1 MAIKKVSFQNS
12 NGERIGA
19 RLDTPEGE
27 IKAFALFAHC
37 FTCHKNLN
45 AVKNISSALNQ
56 SGIAVLRF
64 DFTGLGESEGDFAD
78 TNFSSNVDD
87 LLSAATFLAEEY
99 QPAKMLIGHSLGGA
113 AVLMAATQLPQVQA
127 VVTIGAPCNPEHVT
141 HMLQSSIPE
150 IEAQGKADVML
161 AGRPFTIKKQFLDD
175 LAEQKMTEVIRS
187 IKRPLLVCHSPIDNT
202 VGVDNAGHIFSS
214 ALHPKSFLS
223 LGQADHLLTK
233 AADARYAG
241 GMIAAWAEPYLD

>member
-1 MAIKKVSFQNS
+1 MAIKKLFFENTK
-12 NGERIGA
+12 GERIGA
-19 RLDTPEGE
+19 RLDLPDDTP
-27 IKAFALFAHC
+27 KAFALFAHC

-45 AVKNISSALNQ
+45 AVKNISSSLTDA
-56 SGIAVLRF
+56 GIGVFRF

-87 LLSAATFLAEEY
+87 LVQAAEFLAENYET
-99 QPAKMLIGHSLGGA
+99 PKLLIGHSLGGA
-113 AVLMAATQLPQVQA
+113 AMLMASTQLPEA
-127 VVTIGAPCNPEHVT
+127 RAIVTLGAPCNPEHVT
-141 HMLQSSIPE
+141 HMLQSSIDE
-150 IEAQGKADVML
+150 IEATGQAEVLL

-202 VGVDNAGHIFSS
+202 VSIENAGHIFSH

-223 LGQADHLLTK
+223 LGNADHLLTE
-233 AADARYAG
+233 AADAQYAG
-241 GMIAAWAEPYLD
+241 SMIAAWAQPYL